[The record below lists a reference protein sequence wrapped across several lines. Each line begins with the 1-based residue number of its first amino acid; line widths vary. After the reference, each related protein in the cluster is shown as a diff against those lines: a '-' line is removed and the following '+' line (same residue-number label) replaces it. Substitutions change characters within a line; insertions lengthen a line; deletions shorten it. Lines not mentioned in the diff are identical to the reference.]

1 MAGIG
6 GIATFGAS
14 VCPKW
19 GGSGGGV
26 STDTRLGAGG
36 TKEDTGRALP
46 LRNDGGNGGGVKY
59 IVEGPAAPDPEAEA
73 GVGAMG
79 TAPPTG

>member
-36 TKEDTGRALP
+36 TREDTGSALP
-46 LRNDGGNGGGVKY
+46 LRNDGGNGGGVNN
-59 IVEGPAAPDPEAEA
+59 IPVEPAPEVDGPA
-73 GVGAMG
+73 
-79 TAPPTG
+79 TALPC